1 MGKKKAEIE
10 GQSVL
15 KSWPDSVGA
24 VGGGTGLSLP
34 SHFTQKTSEMS
45 ANESVGFENRE
56 CNESPSLTCP
66 FLLYYSIKVL
76 FLFLLQKEKLLSDKC
91 KKKKIQ
97 IK

>member
-1 MGKKKAEIE
+1 MGKKAERE

-24 VGGGTGLSLP
+24 GGGGTGLSLP

-56 CNESPSLTCP
+56 CNESPSLTCSL
-66 FLLYYSIKVL
+66 LLYSSIEVL
-76 FLFLLQKEKLLSDKC
+76 FFFFFG
-91 KKKKIQ
+91 KKKSF
-97 IK
+97 

>member
-45 ANESVGFENRE
+45 ANESVGFENR
-56 CNESPSLTCP
+56 
-66 FLLYYSIKVL
+66 V
-76 FLFLLQKEKLLSDKC
+76 
-91 KKKKIQ
+91 
-97 IK
+97 